1 MDINM
6 NNLTEIYE
14 NYLSEF
20 YSDELLKKHRFY
32 IENNNLGFGE
42 KPFHVL
48 WREIIRSQN
57 ENFKFLEIG
66 VYKGQILSLV
76 KLLSDFY
83 NKNLE
88 FYGVT
93 PLDNSGDKYSN
104 YEKTNYMSTIQNL
117 FNEFRLEFNSN
128 QNLIIGDSTD
138 ESIKEIIK
146 LKGFFDVVY
155 IDGCHDYECVV
166 SDIKLMKEITK
177 IGSVIVFDDSSCN
190 KDLPSNFFKGHLEV
204 CNAIGDYLET
214 DSNFIEDICVGHN
227 RVFKKIKNG

>member
-128 QNLIIGDSTD
+128 QNLIIVDSTD
-138 ESIKEIIK
+138 ESIKKIIK
-146 LKGFFDVVY
+146 FF
-155 IDGCHDYECVV
+155 
-166 SDIKLMKEITK
+166 
-177 IGSVIVFDDSSCN
+177 
-190 KDLPSNFFKGHLEV
+190 
-204 CNAIGDYLET
+204 
-214 DSNFIEDICVGHN
+214 
-227 RVFKKIKNG
+227 R

>member
-1 MDINM
+1 MK
-6 NNLTEIYE
+6 NLTEIYE

-48 WREIIRSQN
+48 WREIIKKQN

-76 KLLSDFY
+76 KLLSNFY

-93 PLDNSGDKYSN
+93 PLNNAGDKYSN
-104 YEKTNYMSTIQNL
+104 YEKTNYLSIIQNL
-117 FNEFRLEFNSN
+117 FNEFELDFDSN
-128 QNLIIGDSTD
+128 HNLIIGDSTD
-138 ESIKEIIK
+138 ELVKEIVQS
-146 LKGFFDVVY
+146 KGIFDVIY
-155 IDGCHDYECVV
+155 IDGCHDYDCVV
-166 SDIKLMKEITK
+166 SDIKLMKTITK
-177 IGSVIVFDDSSCN
+177 IGSIVVFDDSSCYKN
-190 KDLPSNFFKGHLEV
+190 LPDSFFKGHLEV
-204 CNAIGDYLET
+204 CNAIKDYLES
-214 DSNFIEDICVGHN
+214 DIDFIESECVGHN
-227 RVFKKIKNG
+227 RVFKRIKK